1 MSEWTRIPAREL
13 LRIQTTS
20 KKIESVPV
28 HKLDRPIAVT
38 RGVTRA
44 TAYNKCS
51 YDCTNSLYNFV
62 IRHAP
67 WALERAW
74 PRARAPAP
82 TRRAMDDGAHALAL
96 RLLALQS
103 SMEREADRDRA
114 HRWSRSVAR
123 PLRHRRV
130 GGEGGFGEV
139 CARASTPLATPWA
152 LIFGGSLGCFRVVS
166 GGSAPDGGLPGPQ
179 QGTSGHLHTSCNSR
193 ALLFARGCAISKCS
207 PVSFPLIVYI
217 TPDQQL

>member
-74 PRARAPAP
+74 PRARAPGGQSDVRKKWLRNISFRGMKKP
-82 TRRAMDDGAHALAL
+82 STHA
-96 RLLALQS
+96 
-103 SMEREADRDRA
+103 
-114 HRWSRSVAR
+114 V
-123 PLRHRRV
+123 
-130 GGEGGFGEV
+130 
-139 CARASTPLATPWA
+139 
-152 LIFGGSLGCFRVVS
+152 
-166 GGSAPDGGLPGPQ
+166 
-179 QGTSGHLHTSCNSR
+179 
-193 ALLFARGCAISKCS
+193 K
-207 PVSFPLIVYI
+207 
-217 TPDQQL
+217 